1 MKKSFLSVMVITISL
16 CVIGNVYADDTAY
29 YITTNGIELTEFQ
42 YNTLV
47 KILSAERV
55 RRLDETDYDVLHVAK
70 MKPGEYTLKTE
81 EFQIPDE
88 TTSEGIVPYSYHE
101 TPAKK
106 LSLSRVCDNGVCGI
120 AVTTYWKTQP
130 KVTSYDVI
138 GIRFDNTNFNKD
150 VIGCYYSANGSGT
163 ASMDKKIKTSNGAAC
178 IKKISSGID
187 YMTIDADL
195 NYKSNGIAFA
205 SYQHAVSSVTLSQ
218 ASNFS
223 FDGTGYGSV
232 FLWPM
237 SIRTKYDQM
246 AGVSETLANL

>member
-1 MKKSFLSVMVITISL
+1 MKKRILSVMVITISL
-16 CVIGNVYADDTAY
+16 CAIGNVYADETAY
-29 YITTNGIELTEFQ
+29 YTTTNGIELTEFQ

-55 RRLDETDYDVLHVAK
+55 SRLNENDYNVLHVDR
-70 MKPGEYTLKTE
+70 MVPGEYSFKTE
-81 EFQIPDE
+81 EFIIPEE
-88 TTSEGIVPYSYHE
+88 TTSGDITPYAYHE

-106 LSLSRVCDNGVCGI
+106 LTLSRACDNGVCAIG
-120 AVTTYWKTQP
+120 VTTYWKSTP

-138 GIRFDNTNFNKD
+138 GVRFDNTSFNKE
-150 VIGCYYSANGSGT
+150 VVGCYYVENNSGT
-163 ASMDKKIKTSNGAAC
+163 TSMSKTIKSNNGAAC

-187 YMTIDADL
+187 YMTLDIDL

>member
-1 MKKSFLSVMVITISL
+1 MKKRILSVMVITISL
-16 CVIGNVYADDTAY
+16 CAIGNVYADETAY
-29 YITTNGIELTEFQ
+29 YTTTNGIELTEFQ

-55 RRLDETDYDVLHVAK
+55 SRLNANDYDVLHVDR
-70 MKPGEYTLKTE
+70 MIPGEYSFKTE
-81 EFQIPDE
+81 EFQIGDE
-88 TTSEGIVPYSYHE
+88 TTSGDITPYAYHE

-106 LSLSRVCDNGVCGI
+106 LTLSRACDLGI
-120 AVTTYWKTQP
+120 CAISVTNYWKSTP

-138 GIRFDNTNFNKD
+138 GVRFDNTSFYHTNT
-150 VIGCYYSANGSGT
+150 GCYYVADGNQTTSFN
-163 ASMDKKIKTSNGAAC
+163 KIKTESNGAAC
-178 IKKISSGID
+178 IKKISSNID
-187 YMTIDADL
+187 YMTVDVAL
-195 NYKSNGIAFA
+195 NYTSNGIVFA

-218 ASNFS
+218 AADFT
-223 FDGTGYGSV
+223 FKGTGYGSV